1 MRGADEMEI
10 VLARGDD
17 FDTVSSIT
25 QKTIRQIYPMYY
37 PAGAVDFFS
46 KHHSED
52 HIRQDI
58 SEGKVYI
65 LNADDAAVGTVTV
78 SEDSINRLFVLPE
91 YQHKGYGKALL
102 DFAEE
107 KVLESYDHVQLDA
120 SFPAKRIYK
129 MRGYKETEYN
139 MIETENGDYLCY
151 DVMSLEE
158 SNG

>member
-139 MIETENGDYLCY
+139 MIENENGDYLCY
-151 DVMSLEE
+151 DVMSLEK
-158 SNG
+158 